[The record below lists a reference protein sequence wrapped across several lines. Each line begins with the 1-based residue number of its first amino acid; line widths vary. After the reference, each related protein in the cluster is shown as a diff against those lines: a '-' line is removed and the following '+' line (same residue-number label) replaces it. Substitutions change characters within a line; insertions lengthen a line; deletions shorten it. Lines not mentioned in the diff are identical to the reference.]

1 MYDKV
6 QLKKGKE
13 TIVLRGHPWIFSG
26 AFAQS
31 YSNDIEEG
39 KVIEVYSSEDQF
51 ICMAHFQDASI
62 AGRVLS
68 YKKESIHLDFYVNK
82 LQRALEL
89 RKALIHSDETNAFR
103 WIHGEG
109 DGLPGLVIDV
119 YDRHVILELHSKG
132 MYQDKEVIAEAVQSL
147 MPSTETIYA
156 SLPSILRQNSVWESH
171 YLLGQTSE
179 SVILE
184 NGNQFLVNWESGQKT
199 GFFLD
204 QRENRALLGS
214 LSKNK
219 SVLNLFS
226 YSGGF
231 SIYALS
237 QGAQSV
243 ESVDISEHAVSLCKR
258 NEELNG
264 YSGAAHTI
272 RRLDIMKDSI
282 SDQLFDIVIV
292 DPPAFAKN
300 IKKRHKAVQAYKRL
314 NQKALKL
321 VKPSGL
327 LMTYSCSQVVS
338 DQLFLDTIRSAFIA
352 ERQQG
357 QILKHLEQGM
367 DHPVSLTHEEGH
379 YLKGL
384 LIRKI

>member
-1 MYDKV
+1 MIPKLY
-6 QLKKGKE
+6 LKKGKE
-13 TIVLRGHPWIFSG
+13 QIVQRGHPWIFSG
-26 AFAQS
+26 AFEQS
-31 YSNDIEEG
+31 YGSSIEEG
-39 KVIEVYSSEDQF
+39 KVIEVYSSDDQF

-68 YKKESIHLDFYVNK
+68 YKKQSIDLPFYQEK
-82 LQRALEL
+82 LRQALEL
-89 RKALIHSDETNAFR
+89 RSVFITDQQTNAFR

-109 DGLPGLVIDV
+109 DGLPGLIIDV
-119 YDRHVILELHSKG
+119 YDQHVILELHSKG
-132 MYQDKEVIAEAVQSL
+132 MYQDREIIADAVSSL
-147 MPSTETIYA
+147 MPDIETIYA
-156 SLPSILRQNSVWESH
+156 SLPSILQQNSLYESH
-171 YLLGQTSE
+171 YLMGQTKE
-179 SVILE
+179 CVIRE
-184 NGNQFLVNWESGQKT
+184 NGHQFFVNWESGQKT

-214 LSKNK
+214 LSKGK

-231 SIYALS
+231 SMYALA

-243 ESVDISEHAVSLCKR
+243 ESVDISEHAVSLCKK
-258 NEELNG
+258 NEEING
-264 YSGAAHTI
+264 FSEDTHRI
-272 RRLDIMKDSI
+272 RKLDIMKDSI

-314 NQKALKL
+314 NQKALRL

-352 ERQQG
+352 ERQKG
-357 QILKHLEQGM
+357 QVLKHLEQGM

-384 LIRKI
+384 LIRKN